1 MGRKV
6 PFRFSVRLHCRL
18 LLPFSD
24 SLSRTLLNE
33 DKKDRK
39 GRAIAAAQTPPP
51 SGVSRPSL
59 APRSSRAQDQRE
71 PCAYYY
77 PPLTVYPTQRTQPS
91 RNRCSL
97 AGEPPGEW
105 TLLAGRTFSS
115 RTTPNS
121 GCQWAY
127 R

>member
-39 GRAIAAAQTPPP
+39 GRAIVVAQTPPP
-51 SGVSRPSL
+51 SKRHQAL
-59 APRSSRAQDQRE
+59 
-71 PCAYYY
+71 
-77 PPLTVYPTQRTQPS
+77 
-91 RNRCSL
+91 
-97 AGEPPGEW
+97 
-105 TLLAGRTFSS
+105 
-115 RTTPNS
+115 S
-121 GCQWAY
+121 GP
-127 R
+127 